1 METTPVK
8 YTALEKS
15 KEDRLQAWDVMK
27 PFVRF
32 GFKAMVVVGKATIEI
47 IKLVPELLRE
57 SKQPPRR

>member
-8 YTALEKS
+8 YTATDKS
-15 KEDRLQAWDVMK
+15 KEDRPQAWDVMK

-32 GFKAMVVVGKATIEI
+32 GFKAMLVVGKATIEI
-47 IKLVPELLRE
+47 VKLVPELLKE